1 MIQVDAER
9 PAGQQAVLEAARHEF
24 AERGYGA
31 ASIRGIARRAQVSL
45 SAMYH
50 YYAGKQE
57 LLHALLDESSAQ
69 YFASC
74 EAELARAGADAG
86 ERLAALVRATVR
98 YRAEHRLESS
108 LLLTECRHL
117 SEGRLKEARQ
127 RQYDGSRLFHEVVD
141 GGVAQGVFRTPHP
154 EDARRGVIAMCNAVA
169 QWYRAGGDVGVGE
182 LAERYVELALVL
194 VEYRPAGSLP
204 RRSG

>member
-1 MIQVDAER
+1 MQ
-9 PAGQQAVLEAARHEF
+9 PAGQRAILDAARHEF
-24 AERGYGA
+24 AGRGYGA
-31 ASIRGIARRAQVSL
+31 ASIRDIARRAGVSL

-50 YYAGKQE
+50 YYSGKQE
-57 LLHALLDESSAQ
+57 LLHALLHESSVQ

-74 EAELARAGADAG
+74 DEELARAGEDAG

-98 YRAEHRLESS
+98 YRAERRLESS
-108 LLLTECRHL
+108 LLLTEWRHL
-117 SEGRLKEARQ
+117 SEDRLKEARQ

-141 GGVAQGVFRTPHP
+141 AGVSQGVFRTPHP

-169 QWYRAGGDVGVGE
+169 QWYHEGGDVGVDE

-204 RRSG
+204 RRAR